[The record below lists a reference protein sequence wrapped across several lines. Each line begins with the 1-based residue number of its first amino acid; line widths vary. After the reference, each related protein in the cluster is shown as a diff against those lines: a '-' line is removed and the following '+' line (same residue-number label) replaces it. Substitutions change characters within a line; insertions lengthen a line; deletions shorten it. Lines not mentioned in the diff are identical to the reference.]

1 MNANTLNLAKNEARA
16 QIKALATS
24 REEKLAM
31 EHGMV
36 ILADILEEL

>member
-1 MNANTLNLAKNEARA
+1 MNIDYAKAKAREQIETLART
-16 QIKALATS
+16 K
-24 REEKLAM
+24 EEKLAM